1 MASRAR
7 SISRGGLAA
16 ALVCLAGPVGGATAQ
31 VTIRSGPSGPV
42 NDNNPAFTFD
52 GAARFE
58 CRFHPAPQGVRRC
71 ESPERPAEGAE
82 YAFPLEDGDYVFEVT
97 GFDSIG
103 NPMGSDSRSFTVDTH
118 PPETQIT
125 GGPGNTTDTTAV
137 FQFSA
142 AGATGTHCRLD
153 GGAWSPCGSPQTYL
167 GLSLGPHRFEVTATD
182 AAGNQDPTPAA
193 HAWEVL
199 KPGLVIPS
207 TVRLATSLAR
217 ELVQIR
223 RALSKLRLRALARK
237 RTIVLR
243 TFDALTAGTVEV
255 RARTRV
261 RQGARRRWIAVLKG
275 KREVPAAG
283 RHRVRVTVT
292 KKGRRLA
299 RRRQSLPLELRLSF
313 TDLARRSLWATS
325 KLTLKR

>member
-1 MASRAR
+1 MACAV
-7 SISRGGLAA
+7 LP
-16 ALVCLAGPVGGATAQ
+16 VAGASAQEITA
-31 VTIRSGPSGPV
+31 GPSGPT
-42 NDNNPAFTFD
+42 NDNTPTFEFRAGTECKLPPVRPDFSTCSSPFTVGEAD
-52 GAARFE
+52 
-58 CRFHPAPQGVRRC
+58 
-71 ESPERPAEGAE
+71 
-82 YAFPLEDGDYVFEVT
+82 YTIPLSDGDYVFEVRAGQT
-97 GFDSIG
+97 D
-103 NPMGSDSRSFTVDTH
+103 PEPARRAFTVDTV

-125 GGPGNTTDTTAV
+125 GGPGDTTDATAV
-137 FQFSA
+137 FLFSA
-142 AGATGTHCRLD
+142 PGAASAFCRLD
-153 GGAWSPCGSPQTYL
+153 GGAWQVCGSPQTYP

-193 HAWEVL
+193 HAWQVL

-207 TVRLATSLAR
+207 TVRLATSLAK

-261 RQGARRRWIAVLKG
+261 RQGARRRWIAVLGG

-299 RRRQSLPLELRLSF
+299 RRRRSLPLELRLSF

>member
-1 MASRAR
+1 MPCRP
-7 SISRGGLAA
+7 ISRGVLSA
-16 ALVCLAGPVGGATAQ
+16 ALVCLAGPVGGAAAQ

-52 GAARFE
+52 GAARFQ

-97 GFDSIG
+97 GFDSVG

-142 AGATGTHCRLD
+142 PGATGTHCRLD
-153 GGAWSPCGSPQTYL
+153 GGAWSPCGSPQTYS
-167 GLSLGPHRFEVTATD
+167 GLSLGGHRFEVTSVD
-182 AAGNQDPTPAA
+182 AAGNQDPSPAE
-193 HAWEVL
+193 HAWQVL
-199 KPGLVIPS
+199 RPGLRIPG
-207 TVRLATSLAR
+207 TVRLAKSLAR

-223 RALSKLRLRALARK
+223 RALATMGLRALAR
-237 RTIVLR
+237 RGTLVFR
-243 TFDALTAGTVEV
+243 TFDALTAGTVEI
-255 RARTRV
+255 RARARV
-261 RQGARRRWIAVLKG
+261 RQGTRRRWIGTLKE
-275 KREVPAAG
+275 KRKVPGAG
-283 RHRVRVTVT
+283 RHRLRATVT
-292 KKGRRLA
+292 KNGRRLA
-299 RRRQSLPLELRLSF
+299 RRRERLPLELRLSF
-313 TDLARRSLWATS
+313 TDLAGRSLWATS